1 MLLTEQAADLAAAAE
16 RGRIA
21 REIHDGIAQLIYM
34 LSLSSET
41 CVALLRRIADT
52 STVEALMLAPVA
64 ERLDKLVTISKQAL
78 WETRHYMF
86 TLKPL
91 MNGSTTLTQML
102 TNQLREFEA
111 ISGLSTHLEVQGA
124 EVSSNGDQRH
134 SRKIAQVGTAIFRI
148 TQEALTNAY
157 KHADATQV
165 KVYLLYLPQ
174 CIEVQI
180 RDDGKGLRTKA
191 DGYTLGTDG
200 GQERIYSGHGMR
212 GMRAALEAEPDLT
225 VIGEAS
231 NGAEA
236 LAKMPVL
243 DPQVILMDVRME
255 KMNGIE
261 ACREIKSRNPDV
273 HILMITSYTDDDA
286 VISSILAGASGYLL
300 KQVSRADLLHSIRLV
315 ASGHSLI
322 DSNTAKHAMERL
334 TQVPG
339 SELTE
344 REREVLALVA
354 RGYTNKQIADTLFV
368 SEKTARNHVSHILDK
383 LGLSRRSEAAAF
395 AVEHKLVPPREQH
408 KDDM

>member
-1 MLLTEQAADLAAAAE
+1 MTKT
-16 RGRIA
+16 RIMIVDDH
-21 REIHDGIAQLIYM
+21 EM
-34 LSLSSET
+34 
-41 CVALLRRIADT
+41 V
-52 STVEALMLAPVA
+52 
-64 ERLDKLVTISKQAL
+64 RL
-78 WETRHYMF
+78 
-86 TLKPL
+86 
-91 MNGSTTLTQML
+91 
-102 TNQLREFEA
+102 
-111 ISGLSTHLEVQGA
+111 
-124 EVSSNGDQRH
+124 
-134 SRKIAQVGTAIFRI
+134 
-148 TQEALTNAY
+148 
-157 KHADATQV
+157 
-165 KVYLLYLPQ
+165 
-174 CIEVQI
+174 
-180 RDDGKGLRTKA
+180 
-191 DGYTLGTDG
+191 
-200 GQERIYSGHGMR
+200 

-300 KQVSRADLLHSIRLV
+300 KHVSRADLLRSIRLV

-322 DSNTAKHAMERL
+322 DTNTAKQAMERL

-408 KDDM
+408 KDEL

>member
-1 MLLTEQAADLAAAAE
+1 MTKT
-16 RGRIA
+16 RIMIVDDH
-21 REIHDGIAQLIYM
+21 EM
-34 LSLSSET
+34 
-41 CVALLRRIADT
+41 V
-52 STVEALMLAPVA
+52 
-64 ERLDKLVTISKQAL
+64 RL
-78 WETRHYMF
+78 
-86 TLKPL
+86 
-91 MNGSTTLTQML
+91 
-102 TNQLREFEA
+102 
-111 ISGLSTHLEVQGA
+111 
-124 EVSSNGDQRH
+124 
-134 SRKIAQVGTAIFRI
+134 
-148 TQEALTNAY
+148 
-157 KHADATQV
+157 
-165 KVYLLYLPQ
+165 
-174 CIEVQI
+174 
-180 RDDGKGLRTKA
+180 
-191 DGYTLGTDG
+191 
-200 GQERIYSGHGMR
+200 

-225 VIGEAS
+225 IIGEAS

-300 KQVSRADLLHSIRLV
+300 KHVSRADLLHSIRLV
-315 ASGHSLI
+315 ALGHSLI

-344 REREVLALVA
+344 REREVLTLVA

-408 KDDM
+408 KDEL